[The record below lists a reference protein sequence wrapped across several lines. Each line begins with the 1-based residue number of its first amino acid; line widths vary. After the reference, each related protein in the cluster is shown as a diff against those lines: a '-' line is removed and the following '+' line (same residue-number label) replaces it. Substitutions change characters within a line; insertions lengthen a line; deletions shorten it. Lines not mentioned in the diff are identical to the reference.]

1 MADANEAMHPPIRG
15 RDSASRFGPVGDG
28 SLERAVHTV
37 AHWMGTGVCDKR
49 TVDNFYIYL
58 QGFHAKLKELRVLDA
73 ERTKQRHEEDAAHL
87 NALFVKVRVLRV
99 CSRIL
104 GVSILLH
111 ATALRGQGIRYCI
124 RCALVRGKW
133 CGDWA
138 GGRGGRGGCSVSGIP
153 ELKAGIDGLFPSR
166 LPGSASSATPCKRH
180 SRPPACKR

>member
-58 QGFHAKLKELRVLDA
+58 QGFNAKLKELRLLDA

-87 NALFVKVRVLRV
+87 NSLFVKVRVLRV
-99 CSRIL
+99 CIQLLGMSR
-104 GVSILLH
+104 LLR
-111 ATALRGQGIRYCI
+111 ATALRGQVIRYCV
-124 RCALVRGKW
+124 RCALMRYMVRGLGSETRRWK
-133 CGDWA
+133 GE
-138 GGRGGRGGCSVSGIP
+138 GRGGGGVCSVSGIP
-153 ELKAGIDGLFPSR
+153 GLKNR
-166 LPGSASSATPCKRH
+166 Y
-180 SRPPACKR
+180 